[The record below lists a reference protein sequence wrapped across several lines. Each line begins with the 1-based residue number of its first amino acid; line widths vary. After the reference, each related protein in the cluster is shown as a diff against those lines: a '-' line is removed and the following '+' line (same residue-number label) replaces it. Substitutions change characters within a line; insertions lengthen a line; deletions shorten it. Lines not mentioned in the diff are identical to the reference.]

1 MCRGGEMADAP
12 ALGAGTRKGVEVR
25 VLSSAPRRSR
35 VTWCTIITSSMNC
48 QEDERAYQMPAW
60 IGVLRRTR

>member
-25 VLSSAPRRSR
+25 VLSSAPFDSYLAEAGYLLMVNQKFIYNTFHGYIAR
-35 VTWCTIITSSMNC
+35 
-48 QEDERAYQMPAW
+48 
-60 IGVLRRTR
+60 